1 MVPGDRTSMIVRP
14 LGPGDAERFRR
25 QYDHWKTTQSS
36 ELVLGTPLEAWGIL
50 NLAQVEEFR
59 YFGVRTVEHMADLRD
74 DICQKIMGA
83 TALKQKARIFVDAS
97 KAEAPM
103 KAMQAAMELRDSEL
117 ASLKNS
123 VAEQAAI
130 IKELREK
137 MKDD

>member
-1 MVPGDRTSMIVRP
+1 MAIGEELD
-14 LGPGDAERFRR
+14 
-25 QYDHWKTTQSS
+25 YDHSVHSRNRGGDEKLAVRFFKKARPNPEQSQK
-36 ELVLGTPLEAWGIL
+36 EG
-50 NLAQVEEFR
+50 
-59 YFGVRTVEHMADLRD
+59 RTVEHMADLRD

-103 KAMQAAMELRDSEL
+103 KALQAAMELRDSEL